1 MVQGLLGRFLPRC
14 PSVLGSGQL
23 PQRNRAV
30 TAAWRGRR
38 EEKKKAVLLIATE
51 TEGTVVSLFQEE
63 AEELLENIVISIG
76 VATFKCGRG
85 KGKGKGS
92 GTHLFNIFT

>member
-1 MVQGLLGRFLPRC
+1 MEGR
-14 PSVLGSGQL
+14 GG
-23 PQRNRAV
+23 
-30 TAAWRGRR
+30 GGG
-38 EEKKKAVLLIATE
+38 EKKKKGGLLIATE
-51 TEGTVVSLFQEE
+51 TEGTVVSSFQEE
-63 AEELLENIVISIG
+63 VKELLENIVVSLG